1 MSAINMSYLP
11 ADCPD
16 DLKVISGNVTCV
28 LVEHQ
33 FWSIGVRMLIMALI
47 IVGEAMWLVY
57 GLYRMGLRMFSRQ
70 LWNWINAIQT
80 VFFLISLS
88 AYAIAM
94 IQLGKEKG
102 TVYVYNSTASEM
114 GRVTIPPRFL
124 SSEKHL
130 FETSRAHWAL
140 LDSVLVAEL
149 AFAIGNILTVLRLLY
164 TLILVDFFGPLVISM
179 FRMLQTVGRFLIV
192 SVLIIVSFALGLTQ
206 LFAPYQTL
214 MPCESMDE
222 EQLCGQTDMFD
233 SFRSSLMTLFWSV
246 FGDFAITRLT
256 LPHNL
261 RLISYSGHLMHAVF
275 VVMMTIVVLNM
286 LIATIL
292 NVYES
297 IQGNLDQEWKFART
311 KMLEEFLGRRG
322 NLPAPY
328 NLLPSVRFLWK
339 CLRFCCNFTNKKI
352 RKTKFKFLDSADS
365 FGEYQWSRRYHE
377 PLNESDARQINYKGK
392 HKIVKAVVGRY
403 MNNIFPA
410 IDCTMEHVEGIEQL
424 PSRHVTARRTVPS
437 TTSTDTDKDQ
447 LKDSKWLLS

>member
-16 DLKVISGNVTCV
+16 DLKVISGNDGVTYV
-28 LVEHQ
+28 FQ
-33 FWSIGVRMLIMALI
+33 K
-47 IVGEAMWLVY
+47 
-57 GLYRMGLRMFSRQ
+57 

-149 AFAIGNILTVLRLLY
+149 AFAR
-164 TLILVDFFGPLVISM
+164 
-179 FRMLQTVGRFLIV
+179 
-192 SVLIIVSFALGLTQ
+192 LTQ

-233 SFRSSLMTLFWSV
+233 SFRSSLMTLFWVIS
-246 FGDFAITRLT
+246 TR
-256 LPHNL
+256 N
-261 RLISYSGHLMHAVF
+261 
-275 VVMMTIVVLNM
+275 
-286 LIATIL
+286 
-292 NVYES
+292 
-297 IQGNLDQEWKFART
+297 GNLLAQRCLRNSLAG
-311 KMLEEFLGRRG
+311 EETYQR
-322 NLPAPY
+322 PIIY
-328 NLLPSVRFLWK
+328 SPSVRFLWK

-352 RKTKFKFLDSADS
+352 RKTKFKFLESADS
-365 FGEYQWSRRYHE
+365 FGEYEWSRRYHE
-377 PLNESDARQINYKGK
+377 PLNESDARQINYKGNTR
-392 HKIVKAVVGRY
+392 HAHSTELLYYV
-403 MNNIFPA
+403 
-410 IDCTMEHVEGIEQL
+410 TMFVRCHDMERTL
-424 PSRHVTARRTVPS
+424 STSRNA
-437 TTSTDTDKDQ
+437 
-447 LKDSKWLLS
+447 